1 MSPDEVIERLK
12 QKGVEISRRT
22 LLRYEEAG
30 LISEPQRG
38 GLGRG
43 RGRTTDYPNDVVAEV
58 LTVFYLKNKYSQAE
72 IAEGRKK
79 ALELVNDFYIKI
91 VPDFINLLS
100 EEQIIDTVAVFFDI
114 EKHSFDWLMTKTKIE
129 NEIELTENIIIEYV
143 GYYGETRPDK
153 PKRILKCSQVRHVK
167 MPILYY
173 SLLGPE
179 GPHSKEGLIA
189 FAEGYTSL
197 IFIYTPP
204 FFEAIIQTKNNILT
218 PVK

>member
-30 LISEPQRG
+30 LISEPKRG

-58 LTVFYLKNKYSQAE
+58 LTVSHLKGKYSQSQ

-79 ALELVNDFYIKI
+79 AIELVNNFYVKI
-91 VPDFINLLS
+91 LPDSLTDERILDALIVF
-100 EEQIIDTVAVFFDI
+100 EEI
-114 EKHSFDWLMTKTKIE
+114 EEIPFNWLMTKTKIE
-129 NEIELTENIIIEYV
+129 NEIDLAVKIIIEYR
-143 GYYGETRPDK
+143 GYCKETIPDK
-153 PKRILKCSQVRHVK
+153 PRILRCDRPLPPFYLPLFDDKVVFLRQ
-167 MPILYY
+167 
-173 SLLGPE
+173 GA
-179 GPHSKEGLIA
+179 IA
-189 FAEGYTSL
+189 FEEMCTHL
-197 IFIYTPP
+197 LFMYTPP
-204 FFEAIIQTKNNILT
+204 LLKQYYIRKITKRLT